1 MYLKILQEVETVT
14 KNFCNGKLM
23 TKNSEHR
30 KFLDNVFNVFT
41 IVGRG
46 NYVSIYDVKE
56 DVTRFSPAAVEM
68 FGLPDEYIPHGYV
81 EWKNYIHPEDKIQ
94 YKRTMDALL
103 EGKVRGY
110 DLAYRTRLKDGSY
123 AVIRYVGATI
133 FDSDGKPEII
143 GGTMINEGVTAVT
156 DPVTLLRNQYG
167 FFRDLVAATELKRN
181 CVVVLCGINRMNSI
195 NEEHGYSFGNSVL
208 QQTAW
213 LLQEVA
219 GQEGTVYRME
229 GAKFA
234 FLTESLSP
242 EEVAVR
248 YEKLRRA
255 AQAGLPVENVRQVLS
270 INGGMIYFDG
280 GTYDERTIHAALNFV
295 YNESKFYHNGKLVNY
310 NGAIGRNT
318 HESLELIAEVRNDI
332 LMDCENFS
340 LRYQPV
346 FDAKTEKITA
356 MEALLCWHSERFGD
370 VPPSAYVPVLE
381 RDFLFEELGYWILR
395 RAMEDGLK
403 LLEKNPALIL
413 NVNIS
418 PAQIVDD
425 FLFEEID
432 KILNYVGF
440 PLKNLC
446 FELTQSCRLIEPDIL
461 RRIVRALKR
470 KGILCLIDDFGSGV
484 ASIDFLRDLAP
495 NFIKLER
502 DYILHIKDR
511 PGNLQIVQHLSELA
525 VDLGTKVCLKGVED
539 AEIRRT
545 IKDLP
550 ITNVQG
556 NFYAEAIQVDEI
568 LYKYL

>member
-133 FDSDGKPEII
+133 FDSEGKPEII

>member
-1 MYLKILQEVETVT
+1 MI
-14 KNFCNGKLM
+14 
-23 TKNSEHR
+23 EHR
-30 KFLDNVFNVFT
+30 KILDDLFNAFT
-41 IVGRG
+41 MIGQG
-46 NYVSIYDVKE
+46 NHVAVYDVKGN
-56 DVTRFSPAAVEM
+56 VTRFSPAVVDL
-68 FGLPDEYIPHGYV
+68 FGLSGEYISSCDI
-81 EWKNYIHPEDKIQ
+81 EWGNYIHPEDRNK
-94 YKRTMDALL
+94 YTRTMNALL
-103 EGKVRGY
+103 SGEINGY
-110 DLAYRTRLKDGSY
+110 DLNYRSRLKDGSY
-123 AVIRYVGATI
+123 AVVRYVGSTI
-133 FDSDGKPEII
+133 FDADGKPEVI
-143 GGTMINEGVTAVT
+143 GGIMINEGIASVT

-167 FFRDLVAATELKRN
+167 FFRDLVAAIELKRT
-181 CVVVLCGINRMNSI
+181 CVIVLCGINRMNKI

-213 LLQEVA
+213 LLQEII

-234 FLTESLSP
+234 FLTENLSP
-242 EEVAVR
+242 EEIAIK
-248 YEKLRRA
+248 YDKLRRA
-255 AQAGLPVENVRQVLS
+255 AQAGLPVENVRQVLT
-270 INGGMIYFDG
+270 INGGMIHFEG
-280 GTYDERTIHAALNFV
+280 GNYDERTVHACLNFA

-310 NGAIGRNT
+310 NGAIGLHT
-318 HESLELIAEVRNDI
+318 HESLELVSEVRDDI
-332 LMDCENFS
+332 LVDCRNFS

-346 FDAKTEKITA
+346 FSAATEKLVS
-356 MEALLCWHSERFGD
+356 MEALLCWHSKRFGD

-403 LLEKNPALIL
+403 LLKIKPDMML

-425 FLFEEID
+425 YLFEEID
-432 KILNYVGF
+432 KISKSTGF

-484 ASIDFLRDLAP
+484 ASIDFLRDLMP

-502 DYILHIKDR
+502 DYIMHIKDA
-511 PGNLQIVQHLSELA
+511 GNLLIVRHLSELA
-525 VDLGTKVCLKGVED
+525 AELGTKVCLKGVED
-539 AEIRRT
+539 AEIRET
-545 IKDLP
+545 IKSFP

-556 NFYAEAIQVDEI
+556 HYYSEAITVEEI
-568 LYKYL
+568 IQKYL

>member
-1 MYLKILQEVETVT
+1 GVDKS
-14 KNFCNGKLM
+14 M

-30 KFLDNVFNVFT
+30 KFLDNIFNAFT
-41 IVGRG
+41 IIGRG
-46 NYVSIYDVKE
+46 NYVAVYDVKGGI
-56 DVTRFSPAAVEM
+56 TRFSPAAVEL
-68 FGLPDEYIPHGYV
+68 FGLPDEYIAGHDA
-81 EWKNYIHPEDKIQ
+81 WKTYIHPEDKFQ
-94 YKRTMDALL
+94 YTRTMNALL
-103 EGKVRGY
+103 EGKTRGY
-110 DLAYRTRLKDGSY
+110 DLTYRTRLKDGSY
-123 AVIRYVGATI
+123 AVVRHIGATI
-133 FDSDGKPEII
+133 FDEDGKPAII

-181 CVVVLCGINRMNSI
+181 CVVVLCGINRMNNI
-195 NEEHGYSFGNSVL
+195 NEEHGYAFGNSVL

-213 LLQEVA
+213 LLQEVI

-242 EEVAVR
+242 EEVAVK
-248 YEKLRRA
+248 YEKIRRA
-255 AQAGLPVENVRQVLS
+255 TLAGLPVENVRQVLT
-270 INGGMIYFDG
+270 INGGMIHFGG

-310 NGAIGRNT
+310 NGAIGMNT
-318 HESLELIAEVRNDI
+318 HESLELIAEVRDDI
-332 LMDCENFS
+332 LMDCKNFS

-346 FDAKTEKITA
+346 FNAATEKLTSI
-356 MEALLCWHSERFGD
+356 EALLCWHSERFGD

-403 LLEKNPALIL
+403 LLQRKPDLML

-432 KILNYVGF
+432 KISNFVGF
-440 PLKNLC
+440 PPKNLC
-446 FELTQSCRLIEPDIL
+446 FELTQSCRLIEPEIL

-502 DYILHIKDR
+502 DYITHIND
-511 PGNLQIVQHLSELA
+511 PGNLQIVKHLSELA
-525 VDLGTKVCLKGVED
+525 SELGTKVCIKGVED
-539 AEIRRT
+539 AAIREK
-545 IKDLP
+545 IKTFP
-550 ITNVQG
+550 VTNVQG
-556 NFYAEAIQVDEI
+556 NFYSEAISLDEI
-568 LYKYL
+568 AEKYL

>member
-1 MYLKILQEVETVT
+1 
-14 KNFCNGKLM
+14 M
-23 TKNSEHR
+23 TK
-30 KFLDNVFNVFT
+30 FDNMFNAFT
-41 IVGRG
+41 IIGRG
-46 NYVSIYDVKE
+46 NYVALYDVKN
-56 DVTRFSPAAVEM
+56 DTTRFSPAAVEL
-68 FGLPDEYIPHGYV
+68 FGLPGEYISSGQTA
-81 EWKNYIHPEDKIQ
+81 WKDYIHPEDKFQ
-94 YKRTMDALL
+94 YTRTMNALL
-103 EGKVRGY
+103 EGKSRGY
-110 DLAYRTRLKDGSY
+110 DLAYRTLLKDGSY
-123 AVIRYVGATI
+123 ASVRYVGSTI
-133 FDSDGKPEII
+133 FDSDGKPEFI
-143 GGTMINEGVTAVT
+143 GGIMINEGVTVVT
-156 DPVTLLRNQYG
+156 DSVTLLRNEYG
-167 FFRDLVAATELKRN
+167 FFRDLVAAGELKRN

-195 NEEHGYSFGNSVL
+195 NEEHGYAFGNSVL

-213 LLQEVA
+213 LLQEIV
-219 GQEGTVYRME
+219 GQDGTVYRMD

-234 FLTESLSP
+234 FLTETLSP
-242 EEVAVR
+242 EEVAVK

-270 INGGMIYFDG
+270 INGGMIHFGG
-280 GTYDERTIHAALNFV
+280 GTYDERTIHAAVKFV
-295 YNESKFYHNGKLVNY
+295 FNESKFYHNGKLINY
-310 NGAIGRNT
+310 NGSIGRNT
-318 HESLELIAEVRNDI
+318 HESLELIAEVRDDI

-346 FDAKTEKITA
+346 FNAETEKLTSI
-356 MEALLCWHSERFGD
+356 EALLCWHSKRFGD

-403 LLEKNPALIL
+403 VLAKNPAVTL

-432 KILNYVGF
+432 KISNFVGF

-502 DYILHIKDR
+502 DYITHIDEV
-511 PGNLQIVQHLSELA
+511 GNLQIVRHLSELA
-525 VDLGTKVCLKGVED
+525 TELGTKVCLKGVED
-539 AEIRRT
+539 AAIREK
-545 IKDLP
+545 IKNLP
-550 ITNVQG
+550 IVNVQG
-556 NFYAEAIQVDEI
+556 NFYSEAIRLEEI
-568 LYKYL
+568 IEKYL

>member
-56 DVTRFSPAAVEM
+56 DVTRFSPAAVDM

-568 LYKYL
+568 LDKYL

>member
-568 LYKYL
+568 LDKYL

>member
-133 FDSDGKPEII
+133 FDSEGKPEII

-568 LYKYL
+568 LDKYL

>member
-133 FDSDGKPEII
+133 FDSEGKPEII

-525 VDLGTKVCLKGVED
+525 VDLGTKVCLNGVED